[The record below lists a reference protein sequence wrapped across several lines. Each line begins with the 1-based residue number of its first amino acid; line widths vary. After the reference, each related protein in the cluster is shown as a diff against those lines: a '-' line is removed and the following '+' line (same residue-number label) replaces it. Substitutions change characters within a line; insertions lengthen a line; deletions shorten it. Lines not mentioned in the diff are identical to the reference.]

1 MREYGD
7 RHYCACVTYFKKVII
22 YTEKMAE
29 RSTTSRRR
37 NQSADVPQIS
47 ELGRLQPQ
55 ATDLE
60 EAVIGACLIEKDA
73 FSNISSI
80 LKPNS
85 FYDTKHKLIFN
96 AISTL
101 AGENK
106 PVDLLTV
113 QEELRKTG
121 DLENAGGIFYLTDLS
136 RKVLSSAH
144 IEYHAHIVAQK
155 ALARELISYTSRIQ
169 KQAFD
174 EGQDVQQLMQE
185 AEGQLFELSKTNM
198 KKDFVQIN
206 SVINEA
212 YDLLQKAAQN
222 TDGLSGLPT
231 GFDQLDSMTA
241 GWQNSDLVIIAA
253 RPAMG
258 KTAFVLSMCKNMAVD
273 MKIPVAMFSLEMSN
287 VQLVNRLMS
296 NVCEIPSEKIKS
308 GQLLK
313 YEWAQLDFRIRDMF
327 DAPLYVDDTP
337 SLSVFE
343 LRTKARRL
351 VREHGVK
358 IIIIDYLQLM
368 NASGMS
374 YNSRQEE
381 VSTISR
387 SLKGL
392 AKELNIPIIALSQLN
407 RSVEQRVGTGEN
419 SAESKRPQLSD
430 LRESGAIEQDADM
443 VCFIHR
449 PEYYKIYEDEKGN
462 DLRGLAEI
470 IIAKHRNGAVGDVRL
485 RFRGEFTRFCNV
497 DDDTA
502 LVQRRMVYHGDNG
515 SKSGSQVIGSK
526 MNNMDSTTEFLSQSN
541 TDSSPF

>member
-1 MREYGD
+1 MPETSGRASS
-7 RHYCACVTYFKKVII
+7 RRN
-22 YTEKMAE
+22 
-29 RSTTSRRR
+29 RST
-37 NQSADVPQIS
+37 DVPQVS

-55 ATDLE
+55 AVDLE

-73 FSNISSI
+73 FASISDI

-85 FYDTKHKLIFN
+85 FYDTKHRLIFT
-96 AISTL
+96 AIQSL
-101 AGENK
+101 AVDNK

-113 QEELRKTG
+113 QEQLRKTG
-121 DLENAGGIFYLTDLS
+121 DLESAGGLYYLTELS

-144 IEYHAHIVAQK
+144 IEYHSHIIAQK
-155 ALARELISYTSRIQ
+155 ALARELITYTSNIQ
-169 KQAFD
+169 KLAFD
-174 EGQDVQQLMQE
+174 EGQDIEELMQT
-185 AEGQLFELSKTNM
+185 AEGKLFELSKNNL
-198 KKDFVQIN
+198 KKDFTQIN
-206 SVINEA
+206 PIIDEA
-212 YDLLQKAAQN
+212 YKMLQNAAKN
-222 TDGLSGLPT
+222 SDGLSGLSS
-231 GFDQLDSMTA
+231 GFTHLDALTS
-241 GWQNSDLVIIAA
+241 GWQKSDLVIIAA

-258 KTAFVLSMCKNMAVD
+258 KTAFVLSMCRNMAID
-273 MKIPVAMFSLEMSN
+273 RKIPVAMFSLEMSN

-308 GQLLK
+308 GQLAK
-313 YEWAQLDFRIRDMF
+313 YEWAQLDYKIRDMF
-327 DAPLYVDDTP
+327 DAPLYIDDTS

-351 VREHGVK
+351 VREHHVQ

-392 AKELNIPIIALSQLN
+392 AKELDIPIIALSQLN
-407 RSVEQRVGTGEN
+407 RSVEQRSVATADN
-419 SAESKRPQLSD
+419 PDSKRPQLSD

-449 PEYYKIYEDEKGN
+449 PEYYKIYKDQHGN

-470 IIAKHRNGAVGDVRL
+470 IIAKHRNGAVGDLKL
-485 RFRGEFTRFCNV
+485 RFKGEFTRFMNLDEQDFVQTESIAGV
-497 DDDTA
+497 DG
-502 LVQRRMVYHGDNG
+502 LVT
-515 SKSGSQVIGSK
+515 SSK
-526 MNNMDSTTEFLSQSN
+526 MNENADDDYPFGGL
-541 TDSSPF
+541 TDDMAPNVPF